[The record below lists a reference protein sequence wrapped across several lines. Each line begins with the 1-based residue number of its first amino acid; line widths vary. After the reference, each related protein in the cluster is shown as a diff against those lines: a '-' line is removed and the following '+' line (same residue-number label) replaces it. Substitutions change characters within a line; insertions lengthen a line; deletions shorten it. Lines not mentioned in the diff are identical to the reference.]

1 MSSDHGTGELTRG
14 ALVASAS
21 SCYPYNMSTLAEI
34 ETAADVLSPQQKQE
48 LLLFLV
54 TRLRAEGTPLPEP
67 RKFPRQQIA
76 AWIEE
81 DESDMRRFNEGE

>member
-1 MSSDHGTGELTRG
+1 MLSYG
-14 ALVASAS
+14 
-21 SCYPYNMSTLAEI
+21 MSTLAEI

-81 DESDMRRFNEGE
+81 DETDMRRFNEGE